1 MTQGLGTRH
10 APSWRLIQAH
20 FGLGV
25 AGLIAFAAALA
36 VCAPSLQGFFFQPV
50 LLGLV
55 HLCVLGWLMPIAI
68 GALHQLV
75 PVVFQVPVRSER
87 LAWAAFALYVVG
99 APGLIAG
106 FFTLDTSEPAGLLL
120 PVSATLTALALL
132 LYAANLLATLGGAGF
147 ARNGRSPQGG
157 ALAKSARRTL
167 TGVHVHA
174 ALCWLSI
181 AVMLG
186 ALMAWN
192 LRAPFLPLFHVSV
205 LRAHAHA
212 AALGF
217 FGLLIMGVAYRL
229 LEMFLLS
236 YGAPERAGWL
246 GFFAVNAAVL
256 LLGAS
261 FFGAGDI
268 LLRAGVAS
276 AAVGVAAF
284 AVQVRA
290 IFIRRTK
297 RRIDVSWQHTATSI
311 AYFALALAAGGTLA
325 LVPVGEPW
333 WDRLHVAYALLA
345 IPGFIGTIVVAQLYK
360 ILPFLVWLHR
370 FSQFVGLKKVPA
382 ASELLPEAPKRVQ
395 YFAMHIGLAALVAG
409 VLADC
414 APLRTGGAVL
424 FAGSALLFARNLG
437 VIYARQP

>member
-1 MTQGLGTRH
+1 MTPGLATRH

-25 AGLIAFAAALA
+25 AGLVVFGVTLLI
-36 VCAPSLQGFFFQPV
+36 CASSLQGFFFQPV

-75 PVVFQVPVRSER
+75 PVVFEVPVRSER
-87 LAWAAFALYVVG
+87 LAWTAFALYVAG

-132 LYAANLLATLGGAGF
+132 LYAANLLATL
-147 ARNGRSPQGG
+147 
-157 ALAKSARRTL
+157 AKGARRTL

-174 ALCWLSI
+174 ALCWLGI
-181 AVMLG
+181 AVTLG
-186 ALMAWN
+186 ALLAWN
-192 LRAPFLPLFHVSV
+192 LRAPFLPVFHVSA

-212 AALGF
+212 AAFGF

-236 YGAPERAGWL
+236 YGAPERPGWF

-261 FFGAGDI
+261 FFGAGDA

-276 AAVGVAAF
+276 AALGVAAF
-284 AVQVRA
+284 AAQVRA
-290 IFIRRTK
+290 IFVRRT
-297 RRIDVSWQHTATSI
+297 RRKIDVSWQHTATSV
-311 AYFALALAAGGTLA
+311 AYLGLALAAGGTLA

-333 WDRLHVAYALLA
+333 WDRLHLAYGLLA

-382 ASELLPEAPKRVQ
+382 ASELLPELPKRIQ
-395 YFAMHIGLAALVAG
+395 YFAMHGGIAALVAG

-414 APLRTGGAVL
+414 APLRTAGALL
-424 FAGSALLFARNLG
+424 FLGSALLFARNLG
-437 VIYARQP
+437 VIHARQP

>member
-1 MTQGLGTRH
+1 MTQGLATRH

-25 AGLIAFAAALA
+25 AGLLAFAAALL
-36 VCAPSLQGFFFQPV
+36 VFAPSLSGFFFQPT

-75 PVVFQVPVRSER
+75 PVVFEVPVRSER
-87 LAWAAFALYVVG
+87 LAWTAFALYLAG
-99 APGLIAG
+99 MPGLVAG
-106 FFTLDTSEPAGLLL
+106 FFTLDTGEPAGLLL

-132 LYAANLLATLGGAGF
+132 LYAANLLATL
-147 ARNGRSPQGG
+147 AR
-157 ALAKSARRTL
+157 SARRTM

-174 ALCWLSI
+174 ALCWLAI
-181 AVMLG
+181 AVTLG

-192 LRAPFLPLFHVSV
+192 LRAPFLPVFHVSV

-236 YGAPERAGWL
+236 YGAPERAGWI
-246 GFFAVNAAVL
+246 GFFATNAAVL
-256 LLGAS
+256 LLTAS
-261 FFGAGDI
+261 FFGGGDA
-268 LLRAGVAS
+268 LLRAGVG
-276 AAVGVAAF
+276 AAAAGVAAF
-284 AVQVRA
+284 VVQVRA
-290 IFIRRTK
+290 IFVRRT
-297 RRIDVSWQHTATSI
+297 RRKIDVSWQHTATSMS
-311 AYFALALAAGGTLA
+311 YLALAVAAGGTLA

-333 WDRLHVAYALLA
+333 WDRLHLAYALLA
-345 IPGFIGTIVVAQLYK
+345 IPGFIGTIVVGQLYK

-370 FSQFVGLKKVPA
+370 FSPFVGLKKVPG
-382 ASELLPEAPKRVQ
+382 ASELLPEGPKRVH
-395 YFAMHIGLAALVAG
+395 YFAMHGGILALVAG

-414 APLRTGGAVL
+414 APLRTAGALL
-424 FAGSALLFARNLG
+424 FLGSALLFARNLG
-437 VIYARQP
+437 VIHARQP

>member
-1 MTQGLGTRH
+1 MTQGLATRH
-10 APSWRLIQAH
+10 APSWLLIQVH

-25 AGLIAFAAALA
+25 AGLIAFSTALA
-36 VCAPSLQGFFFQPV
+36 ICAPSLQGFFFQPV

-75 PVVFQVPVRSER
+75 PVVFEVPVRSER
-87 LAWAAFALYVVG
+87 VAWIAFGLYVAG

-106 FFTLDTSEPAGLLL
+106 FFTLDLSEPAGPLL
-120 PVSATLTALALL
+120 PISATLTALALL
-132 LYAANLLATLGGAGF
+132 LYAANLLATLARGAH
-147 ARNGRSPQGG
+147 
-157 ALAKSARRTL
+157 RTL
-167 TGVHVHA
+167 TGLHVHA
-174 ALCWLSI
+174 ALCWLAI
-181 AVMLG
+181 AVTLG

-192 LRAPFLPLFHVSV
+192 LRAPFLPVFHVSV

-246 GFFAVNAAVL
+246 GFFGVNAAVL

-261 FFGAGDI
+261 FFGAPDA
-268 LLRAGVAS
+268 LLWAGVGS
-276 AAVGVAAF
+276 AALGVVAF

-297 RRIDVSWQHTATSI
+297 RKVDVSWQHTATSL
-311 AYFALALAAGGTLA
+311 AYLALAVAAGGTLA
-325 LVPVGEPW
+325 LLPVGEPW
-333 WDRLHVAYALLA
+333 WDRLHLAYALLA
-345 IPGFIGTIVVAQLYK
+345 IPGFVGTIVVAQLYK
-360 ILPFLVWLHR
+360 IVPFLVWLHR
-370 FSQFVGLKKVPA
+370 FSQFVGLKKVPG

-395 YFAMHIGLAALVAG
+395 YFAMHAGLIAVVAG

-414 APLRTGGAVL
+414 APLRTCGAVI